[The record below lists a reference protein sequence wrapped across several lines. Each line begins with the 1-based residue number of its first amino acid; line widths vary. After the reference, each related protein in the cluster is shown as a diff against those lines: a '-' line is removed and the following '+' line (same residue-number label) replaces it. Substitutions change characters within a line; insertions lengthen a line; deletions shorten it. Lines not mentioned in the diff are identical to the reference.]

1 MTKLF
6 LIVIGII
13 TLVAVGA
20 FAAVVNPLMDG
31 VTQNLGGPP
40 RSPFHSPV
48 PQSFVDAVLS
58 PIQHAS
64 LTTWLI
70 VACAV
75 GVLMLLHSLNSLLG
89 QRLNVAKEE
98 QARDAELRRRARMAM
113 ARQRQQSEGTS
124 GAVASTPDL
133 KSLLK

>member
-6 LIVIGII
+6 LIVIAII

-20 FAAVVNPLMDG
+20 FAAVVNPLMGG

-40 RSPFHSPV
+40 KSPFHSPV

-64 LTTWLI
+64 FTTWLI

-75 GVLMLLHSLNSLLG
+75 GALMLLHSLNSLLG

-98 QARDAELRRRARMAM
+98 QARTVELRRRARMAL
-113 ARQRQQSEGTS
+113 ARQRQQAEGAS
-124 GAVASTPDL
+124 GAAVPPPDL